1 MQTPVTEFAV
11 KHRLNR
17 LLADK
22 GKCLRKCRG
31 NAPWLGEL
39 GNYYI
44 AQINTDNIIQTDV
57 DLEAL
62 ARKEGAINS
71 GEAISAGMQ
80 PLAPSL
86 RRLHCAISY

>member
-1 MQTPVTEFAV
+1 MQTPVTEIVV
-11 KHRLNR
+11 KHRLNS

-22 GKCLRKCRG
+22 GKCLRKCSS

-44 AQINTDNIIQTDV
+44 AQINTKNIVQTDV

-71 GEAISAGMQ
+71 DEAISAGMQ
-80 PLAPSL
+80 PLAPCS